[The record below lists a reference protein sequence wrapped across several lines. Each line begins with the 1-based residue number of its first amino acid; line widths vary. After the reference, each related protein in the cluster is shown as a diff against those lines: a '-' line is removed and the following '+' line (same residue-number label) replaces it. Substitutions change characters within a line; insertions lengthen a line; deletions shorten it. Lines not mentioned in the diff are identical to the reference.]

1 MGANF
6 EDHLTRSFINLENRL
21 LAELN
26 HLRATI
32 NLLLPPLYQQHYFAQ
47 PNPTLYQPISSPAT
61 PDAASQMDESPN
73 ITKSST
79 TSNVDM
85 PSEPMQNERPLSD
98 SDIQPTTES
107 IEFPQTETER
117 LLEFKPVHK
126 KQHQSPKSY
135 HQKSVRNGP
144 KMILLRG

>member
-1 MGANF
+1 MFVNL

-32 NLLLPPLYQQHYFAQ
+32 NLLLPPLYQQHYFAKS
-47 PNPTLYQPISSPAT
+47 NPTLYQPIPT
-61 PDAASQMDESPN
+61 PITQDAASQMYESAN

-79 TSNVDM
+79 TSKVDM
-85 PSEPMQNERPLSD
+85 LPERMQNESPLSD
-98 SDIQPTTES
+98 SNIQPTTES

-117 LLEFKPVHK
+117 ALEFKPVHK
-126 KQHQSPKSY
+126 KQYHSPKSY
-135 HQKSVRNGP
+135 QKSVQMGQ
-144 KMILLRG
+144 